1 MGAKAM
7 DHIHRT
13 AYCRGLPARRLGEL
27 VHHDVWLP
35 VGCQRDQILGAC
47 DAGTAEESGARLD
60 HLRERIHRPI
70 FIGGG

>member
-7 DHIHRT
+7 DHVQGT
-13 AYCRGLPARRLGEL
+13 AYRCSLPARRLGEL

-35 VGCQRDQILGAC
+35 VSGQRDQILGAY

-70 FIGGG
+70 FIGGR

>member
-7 DHIHRT
+7 HHVQST
-13 AYCRGLPARRLGEL
+13 AYCRGLPTCGLGEL

-35 VGCQRDQILGAC
+35 VGGQRDQSLGAC

-70 FIGGG
+70 LICGS